1 MRRSDVGIDATPGLV
16 KARLNFR
23 IAQDSQREAWNAEE
37 IKEEKRSIT
46 EEK

>member
-1 MRRSDVGIDATPGLV
+1 MRRSNEGIDATPGLV
-16 KARLNFR
+16 KARLSFR
-23 IAQDSQREAWNAEE
+23 IAEDSQREAWNAEE